1 MLHDG
6 HWLLALG
13 DWMLDRPWY
22 IGARRHKAHDLRH
35 NKGLLDTLLLN
46 PQSKI

>member
-13 DWMLDRPWY
+13 DWMLDRPRY
-22 IGARRHKAHDLRH
+22 IGARRHKAHDLSLGETDDRI
-35 NKGLLDTLLLN
+35 
-46 PQSKI
+46 QMFEVR